1 MEQTTMGKGQGVGA
15 GQIREH
21 MMVHA
26 QGQGSMNGVEGE
38 HVGTVD
44 HVEGDRIV
52 LTKNDAPD
60 GQHHSISTELVERV
74 EGNTVFLS
82 CDLETVHTEWETVD
96 ANDEPSLSAT
106 NQS

>member
-38 HVGTVD
+38 PENVPGQDPDLPDTSIPVRD
-44 HVEGDRIV
+44 PDTNIPTKDPTPGVPVETPPRDTSR
-52 LTKNDAPD
+52 
-60 GQHHSISTELVERV
+60 
-74 EGNTVFLS
+74 
-82 CDLETVHTEWETVD
+82 
-96 ANDEPSLSAT
+96 
-106 NQS
+106 